1 MHLRFFCSLLEIAI
15 FAAGAITREK
25 KLAANV
31 DHSVWALNGDTVV
44 LNCSHSDTLGDSWTQ
59 RVPDGTVSPVSP
71 AAVQAFVGGSTLTV
85 SMSPYLNGTSFRCV
99 LTDLNVNRVFESG
112 WITLLLGDKINLTCA
127 SQATVCATETQTL
140 TKRCTISGLPVPNIT
155 VQKMSGP
162 ASSLPSAS
170 LSGLTFSAV
179 ALEDR
184 GVYTLTGK
192 NILEE
197 KRVNVSVRPG
207 VDICVAPIV
216 IGMFIPDPIG
226 CLNVALFNYTV
237 TGIPSPSITWV
248 HSFGARAVVHTLAES
263 NGITSFVKSTLEIK
277 ARRNDGQ
284 SSICVEAEN
293 GVIPITSTRRC
304 FRINVTQLYYKTESL
319 LSLRVSDSPDN
330 DRLKATDY
338 FISYWQFT
346 SAMNNLTIQRDPSG
360 QTSVHLIDLN
370 PSESYNVQV
379 VARNE
384 PYFSQPA
391 NHVFATLKENDC
403 IPSLQQVHTQPLMI
417 NWSYVCEG
425 SQMLREIASYVI
437 VYESPTDFRRF
448 SVAKV
453 VTEYRFR
460 DLHFNATYNFSV
472 TAVARNGVLRKSN
485 IVSVS
490 TNEYRDEVA
499 TVTRSPDNTG
509 LIAGVVVLGVLFVA
523 SGLVALY
530 LFCYI
535 KRSSQRNADSAP
547 GDSAS
552 KPVEMQS
559 SRLYEAAKSVGSKQS
574 SATDYAEII
583 S

>member
-1 MHLRFFCSLLEIAI
+1 M
-15 FAAGAITREK
+15 
-25 KLAANV
+25 
-31 DHSVWALNGDTVV
+31 
-44 LNCSHSDTLGDSWTQ
+44 
-59 RVPDGTVSPVSP
+59 
-71 AAVQAFVGGSTLTV
+71 
-85 SMSPYLNGTSFRCV
+85 
-99 LTDLNVNRVFESG
+99 
-112 WITLLLGDKINLTCA
+112 
-127 SQATVCATETQTL
+127 
-140 TKRCTISGLPVPNIT
+140 
-155 VQKMSGP
+155 
-162 ASSLPSAS
+162 
-170 LSGLTFSAV
+170 
-179 ALEDR
+179 
-184 GVYTLTGK
+184 
-192 NILEE
+192 
-197 KRVNVSVRPG
+197 
-207 VDICVAPIV
+207 
-216 IGMFIPDPIG
+216 
-226 CLNVALFNYTV
+226 
-237 TGIPSPSITWV
+237 
-248 HSFGARAVVHTLAES
+248 
-263 NGITSFVKSTLEIK
+263 
-277 ARRNDGQ
+277 
-284 SSICVEAEN
+284 
-293 GVIPITSTRRC
+293 
-304 FRINVTQLYYKTESL
+304 
-319 LSLRVSDSPDN
+319 SLRVSDSPDN

-535 KRSSQRNADSAP
+535 KRLAMIYIVYFP
-547 GDSAS
+547 G
-552 KPVEMQS
+552 
-559 SRLYEAAKSVGSKQS
+559 
-574 SATDYAEII
+574 
-583 S
+583 